1 MLRSQRHVTSNWRF
15 SSRRWGD
22 GERASPGPQDLF
34 SGLFQTIRSGNISRL
49 GEKVKNQK
57 LDKVKVVT
65 ITISR
70 ATFSENEGQTMP
82 GGNHGR
88 SGVQGKRDYFK
99 GRPPSKDLPLPCFC
113 NHQYHRIIR
122 PFFGGCR
129 RTRLK
134 KKHSRRER
142 LVTIGS
148 SYRSLDSGTSSADQV
163 FNLKVSR

>member
-15 SSRRWGD
+15 SSRGWGD
-22 GERASPGPQDLF
+22 RERAGPGPQDLF
-34 SGLFQTIRSGNISRL
+34 SGLFQPTRSGNISRS
-49 GEKVKNQK
+49 GQKVKK

-99 GRPPSKDLPLPCFC
+99 GRPS
-113 NHQYHRIIR
+113 
-122 PFFGGCR
+122 
-129 RTRLK
+129 
-134 KKHSRRER
+134 
-142 LVTIGS
+142 
-148 SYRSLDSGTSSADQV
+148 
-163 FNLKVSR
+163 

>member
-1 MLRSQRHVTSNWRF
+1 MCTLSQWLAWIGSAQERWASVSVWVAWNLNILAIRELVKVEEFCSRSKSRLIYYIMLRSQRHVTSNWRF

-34 SGLFQTIRSGNISRL
+34 SGLFQTIRSGNISRS
-49 GEKVKNQK
+49 GQKVKK

-113 NHQYHRIIR
+113 NH
-122 PFFGGCR
+122 
-129 RTRLK
+129 
-134 KKHSRRER
+134 
-142 LVTIGS
+142 
-148 SYRSLDSGTSSADQV
+148 
-163 FNLKVSR
+163 